1 MEKLHL
7 LKHWLKWRIL
17 KKTMHFGWLGF
28 GLLWNTSHCFSRF
41 SLIRAQNWVPFVFL
55 DSLFSKKYSSK
66 VSIFFSIGWTSWEP
80 VQQVAWW
87 RPCFINALHC
97 FNRLSLIRAQNWVP
111 FILLDFLFSEEYS
124 GKVSDLF
131 SIGWANWEPIQPV
144 LLGSSSFSV
153 FWPPFLLWFRHLGS
167 KALVGHL
174 WVWIQIWFELMSA
187 HLWFKGIIG

>member
-87 RPCFINALHC
+87 RPYFINALHC

-131 SIGWANWEPIQPV
+131 SIGWSNWEPIQPV

-174 WVWIQIWFELMSA
+174 WGLNPDLVWINVGPPMS
-187 HLWFKGIIG
+187 

>member
-28 GLLWNTSHCFSRF
+28 GLLWNTSHCFCRF
-41 SLIRAQNWVPFVFL
+41 SLIRAQNWVLFILL
-55 DSLFSKKYSSK
+55 DSLFSEEYYGK
-66 VSIFFSIGWTSWEP
+66 VSNFFSIEWTSWEP

-87 RPCFINALHC
+87 QPCFLNALHC
-97 FNRLSLIRAQNWVP
+97 FGQFSLIRAWNWVP
-111 FILLDFLFSEEYS
+111 FVFLDFLFSEEYF
-124 GKVSDLF
+124 GKVSDLL
-131 SIGWANWEPIQPV
+131 STSWVSWKPVQPV

-153 FWPPFLLWFRHLGS
+153 FWPPFLLWFGHLGS

-174 WVWIQIWFELMSA
+174 
-187 HLWFKGIIG
+187 